1 MVKLKYNG
9 RSMNVTMIIIFALI
23 LLVGCGYIGWHVWQ
37 LLPLS
42 NVGKWTVTGVM
53 SLCFLSLF
61 TNFFIDKLP
70 MSVATILYEVGNS
83 SLFIGLYLIILFL
96 IFDLGRVV
104 HWIPAEFLRNSWVG
118 TTSVFVI
125 IVGLF
130 VYGYLNYLHKER
142 VPLIL
147 NSAKMMHKRHRIV
160 MLTDLHLGYHNRV
173 DEFRKWINK
182 VNVEQPEAILIAGDI
197 IDGSIRAL
205 LDQNM
210 AAEFKRLK
218 APVYACLGNHEYY
231 SGEPRA
237 KQFYK
242 EAGIH
247 LLIDDHALIPLNDG
261 DTLLV
266 VGRDDRTNKR
276 RATLAT
282 LMQKAPKGYYT
293 ILMDH
298 QPYHLEEAQQSGIDF
313 QLSGHTHYGQV
324 WPVSWIEDAIYED
337 AFGPLKKGNTQY
349 YVSSGIGIWGG
360 KLRIGTRSEYIV
372 ADIE

>member
-1 MVKLKYNG
+1 MVKLKYKG

-23 LLVGCGYIGWHVWQ
+23 LLVGCGYIGWHIWQ

-53 SLCFLSLF
+53 FLCFLSLF

-96 IFDLGRVV
+96 ILDLGRVV
-104 HWIPAEFLRNSWVG
+104 HLVSADFLRNSWVG
-118 TTSVFVI
+118 TTSVLVI

-182 VNVEQPEAILIAGDI
+182 VNAEQPEVILIAGDI

-210 AAEFKRLK
+210 AAEFKKLK
-218 APVYACLGNHEYY
+218 APIYACLGNHEYY

-247 LLIDDHALIPLNDG
+247 LLIDDHALIPLSDG

-298 QPYHLEEAQQSGIDF
+298 QPYHLEEAQQSGIM
-313 QLSGHTHYGQV
+313 
-324 WPVSWIEDAIYED
+324 AC
-337 AFGPLKKGNTQY
+337 
-349 YVSSGIGIWGG
+349 
-360 KLRIGTRSEYIV
+360 
-372 ADIE
+372 